1 MLGALLLSAL
11 IVIPAA
17 AARIAST
24 GFRGMLLGSIL
35 LGVLGPPI
43 GIYASAAFNLPTG
56 PCIVLVHVAALA
68 SCQLLHLFQQRTL
81 TP

>member
-17 AARIAST
+17 AARIATTS
-24 GFRGMLLGSIL
+24 FRSLIAVALLLGIL
-35 LGVLGPPI
+35 IPPI
-43 GIYASAAFNLPTG
+43 GIATSAILNLPTG

-68 SCQLLHLFQQRTL
+68 LCQIFHFIRPFRT
-81 TP
+81 TV